1 MSSSSRASDDF
12 RYRPAK
18 GEADFSAFARILDRS
33 FAIPADGC
41 RVLWNRLGA
50 DVRVLEGDGEIAACL
65 GWYAAGQWFG
75 GRSIRCAGIAA
86 VGVEPHRRGVG
97 LASRIVADALRET
110 AEQGF
115 AIATLYPSNLALYR
129 RADFELSGARYEL
142 RTRCTNLARS
152 KSPESVVPL
161 EDGARDPR
169 VRALHAHA
177 AKLANGWMDRNDA
190 LWDRVREFKGDVR
203 EAFGVVRGDEL
214 AGYVFIAR
222 HKRRGLGY
230 DIVVGDCASI
240 DGAAGQ
246 ALVAFLASHGT
257 TAVDVSLFVSP
268 TDPIVGLLAELPDRH
283 VLHHP
288 WMVRVLDVERA
299 FTSRGYSRVVRG
311 EVHFEVD
318 DRILP
323 RNAGRFVLSVAD
335 GVGRVTRGGD
345 GRVRVAARALGPWFA
360 GHTSAESL
368 AYAGLVDGPSSD
380 LATMSA
386 LLAGSPSH
394 MSDFF

>member
-12 RYRPAK
+12 RYRRAK
-18 GEADFSAFARILDRS
+18 GEADFTAFARVLDRS
-33 FAIPADGC
+33 FAIPADAS
-41 RVLWNRLGA
+41 RVLWKRLGA
-50 DVRVLEGDGEIAACL
+50 DVRVLDDGHEVAACL
-65 GWYAAGQWFG
+65 GWYASGQWFG

-86 VGVEPHRRGVG
+86 VGVEPHRRGAG
-97 LASRIVADALRET
+97 LATRIVADALRET

-142 RTRCTNLARS
+142 RTRCTNLARG
-152 KSPESVVPL
+152 KSSESVVPL
-161 EDGARDPR
+161 EQGVLDPR
-169 VRALHAHA
+169 VRALHGRA
-177 AKLANGWMDRNDA
+177 AKLANGWMDRSDA

-203 EAFGVVRGDEL
+203 EGFGVMRGDEL
-214 AGYVFIAR
+214 AGYVFLAR
-222 HKRRGLGY
+222 HKRRGLGF
-230 DIVVGDCASI
+230 DIVVGDCAAV
-240 DGAAGQ
+240 DGAAGR

-268 TDPIVGLLAELPDRH
+268 TDPIVGILAELPDRH

-288 WMVRVLDVERA
+288 WMVRILHVERA
-299 FTSRGYSRVVRG
+299 FAARGYAHVVRG
-311 EVHFEVD
+311 EVQFEVD

-323 RNAGRFVLSVAD
+323 ENSGRFVLSVAD
-335 GVGRVTRGGD
+335 GVGRVARGGD
-345 GRVRVAARALGPWFA
+345 GRVRVAARALGPWFT
-360 GHTSAESL
+360 GHSSAESL
-368 AYAGLVDGPSSD
+368 AYAGLIEGSPTD

-386 LLAGSPSH
+386 LLAGPPSH